1 MAFELDIQNLALVK
15 NEDRLGKWFIHMIA
29 ALVARG
35 WTVEGSGDGLAQ
47 VRNRTQT
54 AGPYNVFT
62 SGLGYYTGGGV
73 WSASLGG
80 ANSITNT
87 RAWFIIKEPAPST
100 RAFCFQRSSWGGSS
114 GYECFITASMAP
126 TGFATS
132 GAAANAPPAANGA
145 LQHFIYGGTHN
156 NVGSDYFGG
165 TLVEI
170 ADAVTLIGN
179 MLVSTTARAGNVW
192 PFRFTVYNSTAA
204 LVRCGM
210 VYEALIETVT
220 GDPDPYIVKCDLWFD
235 AFGSPGVAPSVA
247 QAYQGRA
254 DSGTVSSLY
263 FEYGAGAGGTY
274 PNSGATANADGK
286 IRPRPIFIVGPG
298 GRYKGRCESL
308 VYNYQARN
316 YPSTLD
322 LASANPYLYAG
333 MFLLDWKTG
342 VTPGT

>member
-1 MAFELDIQNLALVK
+1 MAFALDIQNLALVQ

-47 VRNRTQT
+47 VQNRTQT

-62 SGLGYYTGGGV
+62 SGLGYYTGGGI
-73 WSASLGG
+73 WSGSLGG
-80 ANSITNT
+80 ANSISNS

-100 RAFCFQRSSWGGSS
+100 RAFCFQRSSGVSGGS
-114 GYECFITASMAP
+114 ECLMNASMAP

-145 LQHFIYGGTHN
+145 LQHFIYGTAHN
-156 NVGSDYFGG
+156 NTGSDYFGS

-192 PFRFTVYNSTAA
+192 PFKFTVYNSTTA

-210 VYEALIETVT
+210 VYEALVETVT
-220 GDPDPYIVKCDLWFD
+220 GDPDPYIVKCGLWVSV
-235 AFGSPGVAPSVA
+235 FGSPGVAPSST
-247 QAYQGRA
+247 QAYQGRD
-254 DSGTVSSLY
+254 DSGTVLSSLN
-263 FEYGAGAGGTY
+263 FEYGSGSGGTY
-274 PNSGATANADGK
+274 PGSATANADGK
-286 IRPRPIFIVGPG
+286 IRPRPIFIIGTD

-333 MFLLDWKTG
+333 VFLLNWKTG